1 MRKSYPAVGFSLLT
15 SVTIPV
21 TVAAYGSSFPH
32 TRRIPMDQVQRAAA
46 IERLR
51 GCIAAGHRN
60 ITDIHLPLAELLLED
75 ERRDDAAD
83 AFLQAA
89 TIAWEDGFILKA
101 FACLRRC
108 LGVAPE
114 HQVAHARRA
123 AWLAV
128 INPDLRPLVTTRVPH
143 RVVYPLR
150 LELEELHRSR
160 ITTCVVRY
168 DPTADRL
175 TVTLDHPTGAV
186 PQHWLET
193 SRFSLELVDA
203 PAPIPVA
210 ATIVRGEPTV
220 HELKLT
226 PAGGDRQTFSRSIR
240 VGSTGTFT
248 NIAALVIDTGVHPPY
263 HVRNIYS
270 LAPLGTIAEA

>member
-1 MRKSYPAVGFSLLT
+1 
-15 SVTIPV
+15 
-21 TVAAYGSSFPH
+21 
-32 TRRIPMDQVQRAAA
+32 MDQVQRVAA

-60 ITDIHLPLAELLLED
+60 ITDIHLPLAELLIED
-75 ERRDDAAD
+75 DRRDDAAN

-114 HQVAHARRA
+114 HRVAHARRA

-128 INPDLRPLVTTRVPH
+128 INPDLRPFVATRAP
-143 RVVYPLR
+143 RSVVRPLR

-168 DPTADRL
+168 DPMADRL
-175 TVTLDHPTGAV
+175 TVALDHPTGAV
-186 PQHWLET
+186 PQHWLAA
-193 SRFSLELVDA
+193 SRFSIELVDA

-210 ATIVRGEPTV
+210 VSIVRSEPTL
-220 HELKLT
+220 HELELT
-226 PAGGDRQTFSRSIR
+226 PAGGDRQAFARAIR
-240 VGSTGTFT
+240 LGPTGTFS
-248 NIAALVIDTGVHPPY
+248 NVAYVRADTGVGAPHRM
-263 HVRNIYS
+263 RNIYCLTS
-270 LAPLGTIAEA
+270 LSTIAEA